1 MRCKGKY
8 INVSDDQYLS
18 IDMSRGCC
26 PEIPNCCDM
35 RGMLS
40 FFVLW
45 ILKGKSMIGQEI
57 AEELGKM
64 RGSKPTPGTIYPA
77 LKELRQKGLVEM
89 KRRGRKTIYS
99 LTEAG
104 KEDLEK
110 ACAYFCAAFGEI
122 FKEYSSDRSI

>member
-1 MRCKGKY
+1 
-8 INVSDDQYLS
+8 
-18 IDMSRGCC
+18 
-26 PEIPNCCDM
+26 M

-40 FFVLW
+40 FCVLW

-77 LKELRQKGLVEM
+77 LKELRQKGLVDM
-89 KRRGRKTIYS
+89 KRKGRTTIYS

-104 KEDLEK
+104 EEDLEK
-110 ACAYFCAAFGEI
+110 ACTYFCTAFGEI
-122 FKEYSSDRSI
+122 FEEHSVDRSTI